1 LIPRKENRFMAK
13 IRHPAIKPNAPPLA
27 GRRRTDPDGNI
38 IGLSPHGH
46 ENAGRQAGRR
56 KMATGDA

>member
-1 LIPRKENRFMAK
+1 MAK